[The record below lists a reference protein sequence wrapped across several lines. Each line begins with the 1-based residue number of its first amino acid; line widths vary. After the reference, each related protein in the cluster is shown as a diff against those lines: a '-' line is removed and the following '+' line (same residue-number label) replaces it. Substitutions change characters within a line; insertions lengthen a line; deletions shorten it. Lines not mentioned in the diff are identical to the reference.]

1 MGLPGIDGLYP
12 SLDALYQ
19 DLHRNPELSHQ
30 EEKTAAKLAARLR
43 ALGFDVTERV
53 GGHGIVGVL
62 RNGDGPTVLVRTD
75 MDALP
80 IKEATGLPWAS
91 SVLVKDEAGVSIPV
105 MHACGHDIHMASWVG
120 AATLL
125 ASASDTWRGQLVFV
139 GQPAEETLT
148 GAAGMLKDRFL
159 ERFPKPDFSIA
170 IHDSPDYPAGQVA
183 LVPGFMLA
191 SVDNFDLTIRGRGGH
206 GAHPHETIDPI
217 VIAARTVVALQTI
230 VAREINPLDPA
241 VITVGSFHGG
251 TKHNIIP
258 DEVKL
263 QLTVRSYQ
271 DEVQQRLISAIRR
284 IAEAEAIAGG
294 TPHEPTLAGA
304 AGQSAPALYNDPP
317 LADRVGAALRLALG
331 EANVVEG
338 QKVMGSEDFGH
349 FGRAAGSPSFM
360 FWVGAAEPAA
370 LADAKASGTR
380 LPGLH
385 TAHFAPDRIPTIR
398 TGTTVL
404 TVAALELLAKHH
416 KRSN

>member
-1 MGLPGIDGLYP
+1 VGLLGLDALYP

-19 DLHRNPELSHQ
+19 DFHRNPELSRQ

-75 MDALP
+75 MDGLP

-91 SVLVKDEAGVSIPV
+91 SIVVKDETGSSIPV

-120 AATLL
+120 AATFL
-125 ASASDTWRGQLVFV
+125 ADAKETWRGTLVFV
-139 GQPAEETLT
+139 GQPAEETLS
-148 GAAGMLKDRFL
+148 GAAAMLQDRFFD
-159 ERFPKPDFSIA
+159 RFPKPDFAIA
-170 IHDSPDYPAGQVA
+170 IHDSPDYPSGQVA

-191 SVDNFDLTIRGRGGH
+191 SVDNLDLTIRGRGGH
-206 GAHPHETIDPI
+206 GAHPHQTIDPI

-230 VAREINPLDPA
+230 VAREVNPLDPA
-241 VITVGSFHGG
+241 VITVGSFHAG

-258 DEVKL
+258 DEAKL

-271 DEVQQRLISAIRR
+271 EDVQERLISAIGR
-284 IAEAEAIAGG
+284 IARAEAIAAGAAD
-294 TPHEPTLAGA
+294 EPTLAGA
-304 AGQSAPALYNDPP
+304 PGQSAPALYNDPP
-317 LADRVGAALRLALG
+317 LAGRIGAALRRALG
-331 EANVVEG
+331 EANVVDG

-349 FGRAAGSPSFM
+349 FGRAAGVPSFM
-360 FWVGAAEPAA
+360 FWVGAADPVA
-370 LADAKASGTR
+370 LAKAKASGTM

-385 TAHFAPDRIPTIR
+385 TAQFSPDRIPTIR

-404 TVAALELLAKHH
+404 TVAALELLERHQ
-416 KRSN
+416 